1 MRKTVTVTIDEA
13 GRDKDKIFIVTEMS
27 AWDAEDW
34 AAQVIFAAMNAG
46 VEIPD
51 DVAHAGLS
59 GLASI
64 GIEALTKIPYQ
75 HAKPLLDAMMTCVQ
89 IQPSAGVTRPL
100 IEDDIEEVKT
110 LLRLR
115 KEVVALHIEPFT
127 QDAPLT
133 SAPAKSKTRAS

>member
-1 MRKTVTVTIDEA
+1 MRKTATITIDDE
-13 GRDKDKIFIVTEMS
+13 GRDKGKSFVITEMS
-27 AWDAEDW
+27 AWAAEDW

-46 VEIPD
+46 VQIPD
-51 DVAHAGLS
+51 DVAQAGLS

-75 HAKPLLDAMMTCVQ
+75 YAKPLLDVMMTCVQ
-89 IQPSAGVTRPL
+89 VQPSAGVTRPL

-133 SAPAKSKTRAS
+133 SAPVKAKTRAS